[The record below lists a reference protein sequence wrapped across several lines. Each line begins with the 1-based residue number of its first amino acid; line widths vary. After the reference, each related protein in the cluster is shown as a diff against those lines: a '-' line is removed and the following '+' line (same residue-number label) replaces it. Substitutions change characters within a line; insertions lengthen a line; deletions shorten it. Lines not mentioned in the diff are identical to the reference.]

1 MTDVRGAGVSER
13 SESAAGEALDATR
26 VRAWARLAA
35 RSVGRER
42 AALDRV
48 NVFPV
53 ADADTGTNLHL
64 TLREGERAVA
74 AAPAGATG
82 TQLLGTLARGAL
94 LGARGN
100 SGVILSEWLRGLAVA
115 ARRGGTAADLLAQAA
130 RSARAAVARPAEGTI
145 LTAADAA
152 AGAARAA
159 QDAGQEVLPAA
170 ARAARAAAV
179 ASRAELAALSRAG
192 VLDAGACGLVLVLDA
207 LVAVSTPAVR
217 SGATTA
223 APVTLDLVLDPDRD
237 DAAPV
242 AGEPAVEAA
251 VEPGV
256 EAGTG
261 HHGGAGSLE
270 LMFVL
275 SRPAGSADGVAQALR
290 DRLAVVGDSVVVV
303 GGDAGTGDAV
313 WQGHVHTDDLA
324 AALAAATGFLTEGAS
339 LAQVHVRHLEA
350 ALQHEWG
357 VVVATDAPALAVEL
371 ALAGAV
377 VLLTGGIGGRVEPLT
392 AQDVHRAAAS
402 TGARRAL
409 VLPGTAGTAA
419 GEAAAADGP
428 DLDELLVLEAATD
441 VHVVAALAALGTLL
455 PQVADDPD
463 GVPAAVR
470 ATLADLVVAQA
481 PAGGAC
487 GALEGLVAG
496 TEPLVVTALLDDD
509 VPPAIAD
516 DLAAALAR
524 LAPEAELVALR
535 TGRPGAMVH
544 LGVEDGVGQPE
555 AGA

>member
-13 SESAAGEALDATR
+13 SESAAGEALDAAR

-74 AAPAGATG
+74 AASAGATG

-159 QDAGQEVLPAA
+159 QDAGQEVLSAA

-179 ASRAELAALSRAG
+179 ASRGELAALSRAG

-207 LVAVSTPAVR
+207 LVAVSAPAVR

-223 APVTLDLVLDPDRD
+223 ALVTLDLVLDPDRD
-237 DAAPV
+237 AAVPV
-242 AGEPAVEAA
+242 AGGPA
-251 VEPGV
+251 V

-275 SRPAGSADGVAQALR
+275 SRPAGSVDGVADAVAQALR

-377 VLLTGGIGGRVEPLT
+377 VLLTGGIGGQVEPLT

-409 VLPGTAGTAA
+409 VLPGTARGAV
-419 GEAAAADGP
+419 GEAAAAEGL

-481 PAGGAC
+481 PAAAAC
-487 GALEGLVAG
+487 EALERLIEGA
-496 TEPLVVTALLDDD
+496 EPLVVTALLDDD

-524 LAPEAELVALR
+524 LAPEAELVALP

-544 LGVEDGVGQPE
+544 LGVEDGVEQPE

>member
-13 SESAAGEALDATR
+13 SDSAAGEALDAAR

-130 RSARAAVARPAEGTI
+130 LSARAAVARPAEGTI

-152 AGAARAA
+152 AGAARVA

-179 ASRAELAALSRAG
+179 SSRGELAALSLAG

-223 APVTLDLVLDPDRD
+223 APVTLDLVLDPDRH
-237 DAAPV
+237 DAAPI

-251 VEPGV
+251 VE
-256 EAGTG
+256 AGAG

-487 GALEGLVAG
+487 KALEGLVAG

-524 LAPEAELVALR
+524 LAPEAELVALP

-544 LGVEDGVGQPE
+544 LGVEDGVAQPE